1 MKGKD
6 FPDGQNR
13 TEYRISSRPGFGALF
28 VDLTGTI
35 SNQSAFLTLLLVDW
49 MRRNLFRWVRLKL
62 FFCWKDLLSR
72 LVDQA
77 ETYMG
82 ISDCQVDFSRAK
94 RSCIQRDLA

>member
-1 MKGKD
+1 MD
-6 FPDGQNR
+6 LA
-13 TEYRISSRPGFGALF
+13 GA
-28 VDLTGTI
+28 I
-35 SNQSAFLTLLLVDW
+35 PNQCVFLTLLLVDW

-77 ETYMG
+77 EIYVG
-82 ISDCQVDFSRAK
+82 ISDCQVDFSRVK